1 MMQCAADSVADRKL
15 YYIGIYIYIYQ
26 NYHENNFLMLYEL

>member
-15 YYIGIYIYIYQ
+15 YYIGIYIYIYIKIIMKII
-26 NYHENNFLMLYEL
+26 F